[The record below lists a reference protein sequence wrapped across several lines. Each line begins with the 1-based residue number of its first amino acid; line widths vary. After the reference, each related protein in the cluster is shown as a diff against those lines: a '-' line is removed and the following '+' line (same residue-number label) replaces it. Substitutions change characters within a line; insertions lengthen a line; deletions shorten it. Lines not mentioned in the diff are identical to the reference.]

1 MAQKSSCEYCLYY
14 HYNEEY
20 ECYECGIN
28 LDEDEM
34 MGFLSNTYYRCTHFR
49 FGDDYTIVKK
59 QI

>member
-1 MAQKSSCEYCLYY
+1 MLKNSCEYCINY

-20 ECYECGIN
+20 EGYECEIQ

-34 MGFLSNTYYRCTHFR
+34 MRFLSDSHSQCPYFK
-49 FGDDYTIVKK
+49 FGDEYTIVKK